1 MSTIVVGAGPAGLE
15 AARTLV
21 ARGEDVVVLEAKAHV
36 GGRTRTDRRRL
47 RYAQPAD
54 LGGSFIDLGQDK
66 ILDVCA
72 QLGVE
77 LTPQMALFPAE
88 PDGSFSGASP
98 MRNPLVLGGKLVSSE
113 ARERIPAEV
122 SDALAHTPPE
132 STEPVLSWAAR
143 SGLSAAARAM
153 LAAQAGYNPV
163 SHVAQ
168 IPTGELHPPSIGKVC
183 WMLADGT
190 DSLAQAMAQDLDIR
204 FEQPVRLIR
213 RIRGG
218 VAVDT
223 DHGSFQGNDVIV
235 ATPVTPTMAIGFD
248 PVLPEWKAN
257 VLLATQMSQGGK
269 VIGQYSHGAE
279 IAERIPTGAL
289 SDGPVSMI
297 WPRPVGPEDSVVVLG
312 LMPDLGEGTLRD
324 EEQALAALDDFVR
337 TATGVPAQRLGGILQ
352 DWTQDEFAGGVVALL
367 FGDRI
372 RLQSLLAQ
380 AVGAIHFAGEH
391 TADMWANAIDGAL
404 RSGERAADEVLRR
417 RRFTTGK

>member
-1 MSTIVVGAGPAGLE
+1 
-15 AARTLV
+15 
-21 ARGEDVVVLEAKAHV
+21 
-36 GGRTRTDRRRL
+36 
-47 RYAQPAD
+47 
-54 LGGSFIDLGQDK
+54 
-66 ILDVCA
+66 
-72 QLGVE
+72 
-77 LTPQMALFPAE
+77 
-88 PDGSFSGASP
+88 
-98 MRNPLVLGGKLVSSE
+98 
-113 ARERIPAEV
+113 
-122 SDALAHTPPE
+122 
-132 STEPVLSWAAR
+132 
-143 SGLSAAARAM
+143 
-153 LAAQAGYNPV
+153 
-163 SHVAQ
+163 
-168 IPTGELHPPSIGKVC
+168 
-183 WMLADGT
+183 
-190 DSLAQAMAQDLDIR
+190 
-204 FEQPVRLIR
+204 
-213 RIRGG
+213 
-218 VAVDT
+218 
-223 DHGSFQGNDVIV
+223 
-235 ATPVTPTMAIGFD
+235 MAIGFD

-372 RLQSLLAQ
+372 RLQALLAQ

-417 RRFTTGK
+417 RRFTAGK